1 MEIKTDNYFKKKIVN
16 LLFSEGAYHRI
27 KLYKIIYDFMIG
39 KSYENI
45 EEILP
50 NLIDSSAVVI
60 DIEANMGQYACRLNK
75 YLKNGFVYSIEPF
88 IANYNALVEMKRILK
103 LDNVMTYHLAISD
116 KNSFLNLKIPIT
128 KNKLVIG
135 TQAVLESYEKAT
147 FDDVTYRI
155 EKITSTTLDKFIF
168 NEKLKKVDL
177 IKIDTEGAEIAVL
190 KGGLEC
196 LKMDMPILIV
206 EIDPGNNQLS
216 FLYELGYEAYSFTDT
231 TLRRFDKNSNKHY
244 GNSIFIHKEKSR
256 LVKDGGIK

>member
-1 MEIKTDNYFKKKIVN
+1 
-16 LLFSEGAYHRI
+16 
-27 KLYKIIYDFMIG
+27 
-39 KSYENI
+39 
-45 EEILP
+45 
-50 NLIDSSAVVI
+50 
-60 DIEANMGQYACRLNK
+60 
-75 YLKNGFVYSIEPF
+75 
-88 IANYNALVEMKRILK
+88 MKRILK
-103 LDNVMTYHLAISD
+103 LDNVLTYHLAISD

-128 KNKLVIG
+128 KNKLVVG
-135 TQAVLESYEKAT
+135 TQAVLESYEKTT
-147 FDDVTYRI
+147 FDNVTYRI
-155 EKITSTTLDKFIF
+155 EKITSTTIDKFIF

-196 LKMDMPILIV
+196 LKMDKPILIV
-206 EIDPGNNQLS
+206 QLS